1 MVNFPIQLSS
11 SLHCSPSFFY
21 QPSSDKVCFT
31 LGAYNFFHISIQYSN
46 FWSVRALLP
55 EQWILGPIGLV
66 PSSRR
71 TFVSRPCRI
80 TCIPSATHAR
90 NQPLRHIPN
99 MDSFILFITS
109 VEPLWISYM
118 TGTPT
123 PYPFLSLTGIQKES
137 RSFFG
142 ILILYNFPFYPCFVV
157 YLFDHLLAF
166 SYAFSSYKLPM
177 PILCLRSW
185 CERA

>member
-31 LGAYNFFHISIQYSN
+31 LGVPLFPPSCQNNGFSALSALYPALD
-46 FWSVRALLP
+46 ALLFP
-55 EQWILGPIGLV
+55 DPAASPASLQL
-66 PSSRR
+66 
-71 TFVSRPCRI
+71 
-80 TCIPSATHAR
+80 PSATHAR

-177 PILCLRSW
+177 PMLCLRSW
-185 CERA
+185 CERP

>member
-31 LGAYNFFHISIQYSN
+31 LG
-46 FWSVRALLP
+46 
-55 EQWILGPIGLV
+55 V
-66 PSSRR
+66 PLFPPSCQNNGFSGSRR
-71 TFVSRPCRI
+71 TFVPRPCRI

-137 RSFFG
+137 RSFG

-177 PILCLRSW
+177 PMLCLRSW
-185 CERA
+185 CERP